1 METNFCEAQARMLLQ
16 VRNILSANFLPKNVI
31 ILLFSGSK
39 CTSVNTSSSCPDW
52 VRVDGT
58 DNNIFD
64 GIYCKTSQLV
74 HGSPVYKGPCSKNVC
89 MALSRWVTKEERVS
103 QSPNIIFLIWCVQP
117 LDPRHL
123 RIAKMIKWST
133 NFRGGKETNFRIN
146 LLKISVPSMI
156 QIRVSWHKSKWPKWP
171 YIYRVF
177 ANIL

>member
-1 METNFCEAQARMLLQ
+1 MCLQKTSAAHKNVFKLLVCFFYALTTLRTNPTAKGVERYTRESREKKENVKRYKRDLSANGNIGKKNFCEAQASMLLQ
-16 VRNILSANFLPKNVI
+16 VRNIFWPKNVI

-89 MALSRWVTKEERVS
+89 MALSR
-103 QSPNIIFLIWCVQP
+103 
-117 LDPRHL
+117 
-123 RIAKMIKWST
+123 
-133 NFRGGKETNFRIN
+133 
-146 LLKISVPSMI
+146 
-156 QIRVSWHKSKWPKWP
+156 
-171 YIYRVF
+171 
-177 ANIL
+177 

>member
-1 METNFCEAQARMLLQ
+1 MERYTRESREKKENVKRYKRDLSANGNIGNKFFCEAQATMLLQ

-74 HGSPVYKGPCSKNVC
+74 HGSPVYKGLCSKNVC
-89 MALSRWVTKEERVS
+89 MTLSR
-103 QSPNIIFLIWCVQP
+103 
-117 LDPRHL
+117 
-123 RIAKMIKWST
+123 
-133 NFRGGKETNFRIN
+133 
-146 LLKISVPSMI
+146 
-156 QIRVSWHKSKWPKWP
+156 
-171 YIYRVF
+171 
-177 ANIL
+177 